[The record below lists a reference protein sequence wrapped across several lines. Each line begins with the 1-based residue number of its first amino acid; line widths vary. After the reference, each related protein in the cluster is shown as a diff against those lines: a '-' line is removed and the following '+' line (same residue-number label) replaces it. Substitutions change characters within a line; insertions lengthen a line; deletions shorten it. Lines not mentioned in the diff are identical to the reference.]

1 MSWAPASD
9 GAHVRIPFW
18 QFARLSSRWTRLPE
32 LYVAVATWWLC
43 RAPSM
48 RVAWTS
54 FSEAEYV
61 YLDTFYLPMG
71 DPGDVTMEEQ
81 RSHGVNGW
89 MAEAL
94 KHGQRLAAIAP
105 AFMRNLTFFRGDFH
119 VVPDDMSRADVASAL
134 EFVGRQPQPT
144 VFAVSAG
151 YWAKLII
158 TTAFERF
165 PQHTF
170 IDVGRALN
178 PYAGHVET
186 GVNPKG
192 ITWYCERERNLSMS
206 LAASM
211 AVGGE
216 EEEEE
221 GDGGQD
227 RGDALVTSWMKK
239 NDKVDIEP
247 VISWM
252 APGVCEACEGPNPGE
267 ACGGDVW
274 PIAAD
279 LMRNLADF
287 NVTNLDLF
295 NM

>member
-1 MSWAPASD
+1 MSWAPTY
-9 GAHVRIPFW
+9 VRILFW

-54 FSEAEYV
+54 FSQAEYV

-81 RSHGVNGW
+81 RSHGINGW

-94 KHGQRLAAIAP
+94 KHGHRLAAIAP
-105 AFMRNLTFFRGDFH
+105 ALMRNLTFFRGGFH
-119 VVPDDMSRADVASAL
+119 VVPDDMSRADAASVL

-178 PYAGHVET
+178 PYAGRVET

-192 ITWYCERERNLSMS
+192 IAWYCERERNLSVS

-211 AVGGE
+211 AGDG

-221 GDGGQD
+221 GDGAGGQD
-227 RGDALVTSWMKK
+227 RGDALVR
-239 NDKVDIEP
+239 
-247 VISWM
+247 SWM

-267 ACGGDVW
+267 ACGGEVW